1 MIQKL
6 LKFYKQ
12 KVSIFSYI
20 NKQNLWW
27 KVLIFLLL
35 SVAIFFLGSYL
46 NNIFLRILLFIVPY
60 IFIFI
65 VINIEAT
72 KTIIKT
78 YNIDS
83 TKFLWN
89 RIDTNKQINEELEN
103 YLIENNI
110 ISKEKMEYLIELM
123 TDYSSELRIPFYFN
137 KGLIL
142 AVLTPL
148 WFQFISWTY
157 SKNISTQDEAI
168 KFILLV
174 LLIILVFG
182 VPVYFI
188 FSELAN
194 NDYRKSKKLCN
205 ALKEIYLLKYK

>member
-1 MIQKL
+1 
-6 LKFYKQ
+6 
-12 KVSIFSYI
+12 
-20 NKQNLWW
+20 
-27 KVLIFLLL
+27 
-35 SVAIFFLGSYL
+35 VAIFFLGSYL
-46 NNIFLRILLFIVPY
+46 NNIFLRILLFIIPY

-83 TKFLWN
+83 TKLLWN
-89 RIDTNKQINEELEN
+89 RIDTNERINEELEN
-103 YLIENNI
+103 YLIENNM

-142 AVLTPL
+142 AVLAPL

-157 SKNISTQDEAI
+157 SKNISTQDEAV